1 VLLVASVNFATPVVL
16 ARHPYTRHNRSPEV
30 AAMVRSSDTEGSLE
44 MFVGTTWKAR
54 ALSPEQMNRMM
65 ATWGKLEAS
74 LAENPSVERVCWYI
88 TTDGTAGV
96 TVDRVIDADAAAALN
111 LEAALALGEFLEL
124 DSRILLDLE
133 TAMPAILKA
142 VEHINS

>member
-1 VLLVASVNFATPVVL
+1 
-16 ARHPYTRHNRSPEV
+16 
-30 AAMVRSSDTEGSLE
+30 MVRSSDKGRGFKML
-44 MFVGTTWKAR
+44 VGTTWKGR
-54 ALSPEQMNRMM
+54 ALSPEQVNRMM

-74 LAENPSVERVCWYI
+74 QAENPSVERVCWYI
-88 TTDGTAGV
+88 TADGTAGV
-96 TVDRVIDADAAAALN
+96 TVSRVIDADAAAALN
-111 LEAALALGEFLEL
+111 LEISLALGEFLEL